1 MEEETNINGSAE
13 LKSMHSEETN
23 TEEQSVAVFSV
34 DYKKDVKIHT
44 PSNADSVENLIL
56 LQSEIGSKTENARF
70 SFKMKTWLK
79 NIKTKFS
86 STYTKRNSI
95 VNAILSLFL
104 IATIIVSLMVL
115 VMSLT
120 ILVREFK
127 EGWSFAIY
135 GVFYP
140 LFCTY
145 FMCRFVIANKKNSI
159 FPAFMGST
167 FVWYVILFFYVL
179 VTTPNSA
186 FLDDEGNESPDSWI
200 ISFVWPFILSA
211 MLNAFLFLVVYLV
224 MKIRKYGAS
233 AWTLLDISRGKRS
246 KFEKIGFVIFSVIW
260 MLPVGVNAIHNY
272 MRSQPVIEYPSHDNA
287 KIGDYYYTDGTI
299 TSDWLVDKTV
309 AGVVFSLETSEADK
323 AQGFTHGQIV
333 AYSDLSDMKQSWDNG
348 NHHDIYEYP
357 NYNWS
362 NRLEALKDINGLGYM
377 HCDGYGALPT
387 TLSCLHYLENEPAQG
402 ISYWYVPTAGQWTK
416 ILENLGHVK
425 VDKMLKFDA
434 ASASNN
440 LEWIYLDPQRWYWT
454 ITEFDADNAWSIR
467 LKNGEFGSRSNKQN
481 GAYIRPVASF

>member
-1 MEEETNINGSAE
+1 MEEKTKINSSEE
-13 LKSMHSEETN
+13 LKSMVSNETN
-23 TEEQSVAVFSV
+23 TDEQSIAVVSV
-34 DYKKDVKIHT
+34 DYKDVKLHT
-44 PSNADSVENLIL
+44 SSNSDSVENLIS
-56 LQSEIGSKTENARF
+56 LQSGIDSKTDNTRF
-70 SFKMKTWLK
+70 SFKMKTWLR
-79 NIKTKFS
+79 NIRTKFS

-95 VNAILSLFL
+95 VNALLSLFL

-200 ISFVWPFILSA
+200 ISFVWPFILSVL
-211 MLNAFLFLVVYLV
+211 LNAFLFLVVYLI

-233 AWTLLDISRGKRS
+233 AWTLLDVSRAKRS
-246 KFEKIGFVIFSVIW
+246 KFEKISIFFFAVIW
-260 MLPVGVNAIHNY
+260 LLPISTLVYSDY
-272 MRSQPVIEYPSHDNA
+272 MAKHPVDKYPSHNNA
-287 KIGDYYYTDGTI
+287 KIGDYYYSDGTV
-299 TSDWLVDKTV
+299 SSEGLPDKKAV
-309 AGVVFSLETSEADK
+309 GIVFSLEVSEKDRIM
-323 AQGFTHGQIV
+323 GYNHGQIV
-333 AYSDLSDMKQSWDNG
+333 SLSDISPNKMQWDSYNLK
-348 NHHDIYEYP
+348 DYEKYP
-357 NYNWS
+357 NYNWT
-362 NRLEALKDINGLGYM
+362 NRMDALNDIDGLMYTNCEDFTCLQINWDSM
-377 HCDGYGALPT
+377 KFMEDEIEGA
-387 TLSCLHYLENEPAQG
+387 SD
-402 ISYWYVPTAGQWTK
+402 WYVPTAGQWAK
-416 ILENLGHVK
+416 ILENIGGVK
-425 VDKMLKFDA
+425 VDGMLRFNPDT
-434 ASASNN
+434 ASRN
-440 LEWIYLDPQRWYWT
+440 LEKININPEHWYWT
-454 ITEFDADNAWSIR
+454 ITEFDAENAWSIR
-467 LKNGEFGSRSNKQN
+467 IKNGEFGSRSNKQN